1 MSEKAAGNNELP
13 RVLSLRDA
21 TMLVVSSVIGVGI
34 FLTPGG
40 VAKQFPTTFWFF
52 TAWIIGGALALAGA
66 LANAEL
72 GAMFPK
78 AGGNYVYLRAAY
90 HPMAGFLVG
99 WLSFFA
105 IFAGTVATLAVGFTI
120 SLETFFVMTPT
131 SRLIVAI
138 SVIWTAS
145 VVNAYATKAGARLNT
160 GTAYLKLAAMFA
172 LVALGP
178 ILGHA
183 RTPAEPFTTDAVADF
198 SSFGV
203 GLQPVLF
210 SYLGWNASVFVA
222 GEIANPEKNLPRSL
236 FWGLGIC
243 TTIYV
248 LVTGT
253 YVYAMGMKNLP
264 GMPIVGIL
272 AGKVL
277 FGEKGGAIMAII
289 MMASVFGTVNANVLV
304 GPRIAYAMASDG
316 LFFRGAGKLNASGTP
331 HIAVIVQA
339 VVATVLVAAF
349 KAEPGSLDKVLRYT
363 TFAITVAT
371 IADTIALYVL
381 RARQPDRPRPYR
393 AAGYPVVPALYI
405 LANVAIA
412 SSTLKDKPMECL
424 ASLGVLFAG
433 VPVYALFRMRG
444 KAAGSGT
451 E

>member
-1 MSEKAAGNNELP
+1 MSEGKQELP

-40 VAKQFPTTFWFF
+40 VAKHFPTTLTFF
-52 TAWIIGGALALAGA
+52 SAWLIGGLLALAGA

-99 WLSFFA
+99 WLSFFG

-120 SLETFFVMTPT
+120 SLSTFFVLTPAAK
-131 SRLIVAI
+131 IAVAVT
-138 SVIWTAS
+138 VIWIAS
-145 VVNAYATKAGARLNT
+145 IVNAYATKAGARLNT
-160 GTAYLKLAAMFA
+160 GTAYLKVGAMIV
-172 LVALGP
+172 LVLLGP

-183 RTPAEPFTTDAVADF
+183 RTAADPFTTDATAEL

-222 GEIANPEKNLPRSL
+222 GEIATPERNLPRSL

-264 GMPIVGIL
+264 GMPVVGIQ
-272 AGKVL
+272 AGGVL
-277 FGEKGGAIMAII
+277 FGQKGGAVMAVI
-289 MMASVFGTVNANVLV
+289 MMGSIFGTVNANVLV

-316 LFFRGAGKLNASGTP
+316 LFFKRAAQLNSTGTP
-331 HIAVIVQA
+331 HIAVLVQA
-339 VVATVLVAAF
+339 AVATLLVAAF
-349 KAEPGSLDKVLRYT
+349 KANSESLDEVLRYT
-363 TFAITVAT
+363 TFAITLAT

-381 RARQPDRPRPYR
+381 RVRQPDRPRPYR
-393 AAGYPVVPALYI
+393 AAGYPVVPLLYI
-405 LANVAIA
+405 LANLAIA
-412 SSTLKDKPMECL
+412 GSTLKDKPRECM
-424 ASLGVLFAG
+424 ASLGVLLAG
-433 VPVYALFRMRG
+433 APVYLLFRLRG
-444 KAAGSGT
+444 KAT
-451 E
+451 QQEQQ